1 MRKISVSLS
10 GHKTSLTME
19 PEFIHALQEIASH
32 THRPIAQIIGDI
44 DATRKPGENLSSAVR
59 VWILKNI
66 SKS

>member
-1 MRKISVSLS
+1 
-10 GHKTSLTME
+10 ME